1 MARSSAYFYILQFDQ
16 HLISALK
23 VRRSGGEKLE
33 IAGFWRKRGDW
44 PAETG
49 ELAGALREFVQE
61 HDLQGG
67 EVYTILPRHEMTT
80 RIVTMP
86 SQSRD
91 EIFRMVEYSAEEY
104 VPYRRTEIVLDCVI
118 LETQPDGHS
127 RVLAV
132 LAHHDV
138 VEQHVKR
145 LQEAGLEPAGVFAS
159 TACLASAARAAGS
172 SEESGR
178 YALANLGSA
187 GFEVVIMHDGKLS
200 FGRGIA
206 TAQDWTQAGDDPH
219 VSEELAIEMRGSLS
233 AYRRE
238 SEDGLGVDA
247 VYLCSDWAG
256 VAKASEA
263 LTPELSYPVQE
274 ADFARALVAEGKEH
288 LDVLPLTALG
298 AALTVQGHAA
308 WAINLESE
316 SLRKARSSRTLRRS
330 VLQYAGLAAAALVL
344 VGTLFFQH
352 VHYTESYAEE
362 LRQQV
367 ETIRPAAQNIIEK
380 QRQLAV
386 LQSQVERGGTVL
398 EYLARVTEVAPDDV
412 NLTRFYFVYG
422 QGIMLEG
429 RAKSFPDLDQFVGNL
444 RTNGRENGDFFR
456 NAVITTQRSETER
469 DESVTAYQISIPM
482 RDVDVDE
489 VQQESE
495 VASVD

>member
-1 MARSSAYFYILQFDQ
+1 MARSSTYFYVLQFDQ

-23 VRRSGGEKLE
+23 VRRNSGEKLE
-33 IAGFWRKRGDW
+33 IAGFWRQRGDW

-49 ELAGALREFVQE
+49 ELAKALREFVQE
-61 HDLQGG
+61 HGLQGG

-80 RIVTMP
+80 RILTMP
-86 SQSRD
+86 SQSKD
-91 EIFRMVEYSAEEY
+91 EILRMVEYSAEEY
-104 VPYRRTEIVLDCVI
+104 VPYRRTEIVLDCVM
-118 LETQPDGHS
+118 LEAQPDGHS

-145 LQEAGLEPAGVFAS
+145 LQEAGLEPAGVFVS

-172 SEESGR
+172 NEETGR

-238 SEDGLGVDA
+238 SEDGLGVDT
-247 VYLCSDWAG
+247 VYLCSEWAD
-256 VAKASEA
+256 VTQALEA
-263 LTPELSYPVQE
+263 LKPELSYPVQE
-274 ADFARALVAEGKEH
+274 AEFARALVSEGREH
-288 LDVLPLTALG
+288 LDILPLTALG
-298 AALTVQGHAA
+298 AALTVQGRAD

-316 SLRKARSSRTLRRS
+316 SLRQSRSKRTLRRS
-330 VLQYAGLAAAALVL
+330 VVQYAGLATAALVL
-344 VGTLFFQH
+344 LGTLFFQH
-352 VHYTESYAEE
+352 VHYKENYVEE

-367 ETIRPAAQNIIEK
+367 GTIQPAAQNIIEK
-380 QRQLAV
+380 QRQLGI
-386 LQSQVERGGTVL
+386 LQRQVQRGGTAL

-412 NLTRFYFVYG
+412 NLTRFYFVNG
-422 QGIMLEG
+422 QGVVLEG

-444 RTNGRENGDFFR
+444 RANGRDNEDFFR

-469 DESVTAYQISIPM
+469 DESVTAYQISVPM
-482 RDVDVDE
+482 RDVDMEE
-489 VQQESE
+489 VEQEAE

>member
-1 MARSSAYFYILQFDQ
+1 MARSSAHYYILQFDQ

-23 VRRSGGEKLE
+23 VRRGGGEKLE

-44 PAETG
+44 PSETG
-49 ELAGALREFVQE
+49 ELTTALREFVQE
-61 HDLQGG
+61 HDLQGA

-80 RIVTMP
+80 RVLTMP

-91 EIFRMVEYSAEEY
+91 EIVRMLEYSAEEY
-104 VPYRRTEIVLDCVI
+104 VPYRRAEIVLDCAI
-118 LETQPDGHS
+118 LEKQPDGHS

-132 LAHHDV
+132 LAHHEV
-138 VEQHVKR
+138 VEQHVQK
-145 LQEAGLEPAGVFAS
+145 LQEVGLEPAGVFAS

-172 SEESGR
+172 GEESGR

-206 TAQDWTQAGDDPH
+206 TVQDWTQATEDPH

-247 VYLCSDWAG
+247 VYLCSDWAS
-256 VAKASEA
+256 VAKACEA
-263 LTPELSYPVQE
+263 LAPELSYPIQE
-274 ADFARALVAEGKEH
+274 ADFTRALVSQGLEH
-288 LDVLPLTALG
+288 LDVLPVTALG
-298 AALTVQGHAA
+298 AALTVQGRAD

-316 SLRKARSSRTLRRS
+316 SLRKARSTRSLRRT
-330 VLQYAGLAAAALVL
+330 VAQYAGLAAAVLALLGV
-344 VGTLFFQH
+344 LFFQH
-352 VHYTESYAEE
+352 VHYKESYAQE

-367 ETIRPAAQNIIEK
+367 ETLRPAAENIIEK
-380 QRQLAV
+380 QRQLAI
-386 LQSQVERGGTVL
+386 LQRQVARGGTAL
-398 EYLARVTEVAPDDV
+398 EYLARVTDVAPDDV

-444 RTNGRENGDFFR
+444 RSNGRERRDFFR
-456 NAVITTQRSETER
+456 NAVITTQRSESER
-469 DESVTAYQISIPM
+469 GQSVTAYHISIPM
-482 RDVDVDE
+482 RETDLEEAEDG
-489 VQQESE
+489 SE
-495 VASVD
+495 VASID